1 MKMPGSV
8 TVFVNH
14 FFGFPKTCTKLAVLL
29 HVFVQIR
36 LICTFFCTKQVIL
49 LHVFGKQVRDRAEA
63 RRSGCGTGRRRR
75 LIMQKEG
82 GMQAICLKK
91 KKSAYSRIR
100 ACAKSNVRRARGIL

>member
-8 TVFVNH
+8 KVFVNH

-36 LICTFFCTKQVIL
+36 LICTFVCTKQVIL
-49 LHVFGKQVRDRAEA
+49 LHVFGKQVRD
-63 RRSGCGTGRRRR
+63 GTVATAI
-75 LIMQKEG
+75 LQKGG

-91 KKSAYSRIR
+91 KKSSYSRIM
-100 ACAKSNVRRARGIL
+100 ACAKSNTRRARGIL

>member
-29 HVFVQIR
+29 HVF
-36 LICTFFCTKQVIL
+36 
-49 LHVFGKQVRDRAEA
+49 GKQVRDGAEA
-63 RRSGCGTGRRRR
+63 TAI
-75 LIMQKEG
+75 LQKGG

-91 KKSAYSRIR
+91 KKSSYSRIM
-100 ACAKSNVRRARGIL
+100 ACAKSNMRRARGIL